1 MTATATDLDVVRKRL
16 RRFAEDEAMIE
27 SPLYAHLALAASE
40 DDDVAG
46 LLAVAPPEFARP
58 TLLFAAVHRLVL
70 AEPVSD
76 LANYYPTVGGEYGVD
91 GVVWPT
97 FRSFVLDRAAKVRE
111 LVATRTTQ
119 TNEVRRAA
127 LLYPA
132 VARAAKQANQ
142 VSKGP
147 IGLLE
152 LGTSAGLL
160 LGLDRYGY
168 RYQAADGEQLAAG
181 PTKAPLVLSSVFSI
195 ADGAKRPPLPKN
207 LAVAAKVGLDRN
219 PIDLTDD
226 EQLAWL
232 EACVWADQPERVRLL
247 NQAATAQVKDRP
259 EFVTGDLVD
268 DLAAAAARIPADLPL
283 VVFNSHVLPYV
294 PERRRPDFVAA
305 LAELAKERP
314 LWWIS
319 QEAYGAVLRL
329 VLPDRADLDH
339 DGTSKNTPLGVLGSV
354 RWVDGRAEAVVLA
367 RTAAHGERIVWL
379 AT

>member
-1 MTATATDLDVVRKRL
+1 MTATELDVVRKRL
-16 RRFAEDEAMIE
+16 RLFAEEEAVTE
-27 SPLYAHLALAASE
+27 SPLYAHLAMAASD

-46 LLAVAPPEFARP
+46 LLAVTRPEFARP

-76 LANYYPTVGGEYGVD
+76 LAHYYPTVGGEYGVD
-91 GVVWPT
+91 RVVWPT

-127 LLYPA
+127 VLFPA
-132 VARAAKQANQ
+132 VARAARQAG
-142 VSKGP
+142 KGP

-152 LGTSAGLL
+152 VGTSAGLL
-160 LGLDRYGY
+160 LGMDRYGY
-168 RYQAADGEQLAAG
+168 RYQAADGEQLTGG
-181 PTKAPLVLSSVFSI
+181 PTKAPLVLTSVMGVA
-195 ADGAKRPPLPKN
+195 ADAKRPVLPKN

-219 PIDLTDD
+219 PLDVTDE

-247 NQAATAQVKDRP
+247 NQAAAAQAKDKP

-294 PERRRPDFVAA
+294 SQGRRADYVAA
-305 LAELAKERP
+305 LAELAKQRP

-319 QEAYGAVLRL
+319 QEDYNIVLKL
-329 VLPDRADLDH
+329 VLPERTDL
-339 DGTSKNTPLGVLGSV
+339 SYAQTPATTPSGSIGSV
-354 RWVDGRAEAVVLA
+354 RWVDGRVEAVVLA
-367 RTAAHGERIVWL
+367 RTAFHGERIVWL